1 MWMTPYIANRI
12 SQEATYILEKKML
25 GDVELNTMKTTRQSH
40 PQYLDTSS
48 LLENIT
54 ASIKS
59 RLSNLLSNETGEKNP
74 EPYHNWIIE
83 KLAIKS

>member
-1 MWMTPYIANRI
+1 MHSYIANRI
-12 SQEATYILEKKML
+12 SQEATDILEKKML

-40 PQYLDTSS
+40 PQDLDTST

-59 RLSNLLSNETGEKNP
+59 RLSNLLSNETGEKKT

>member
-1 MWMTPYIANRI
+1 MTPYIANKI

-40 PQYLDTSS
+40 PQDLDTST

-54 ASIKS
+54 ANIKS
-59 RLSNLLSNETGEKNP
+59 RLSNLLSNETGEKKP
-74 EPYHNWIIE
+74 
-83 KLAIKS
+83 

>member
-1 MWMTPYIANRI
+1 MHSYIANRI
-12 SQEATYILEKKML
+12 SQEATDILEKKML
-25 GDVELNTMKTTRQSH
+25 GDVELNTMKKTTRRSH
-40 PQYLDTSS
+40 PQDLDTSS

-59 RLSNLLSNETGEKNP
+59 RLSNLLSNETGEKKT